1 MSGEDKMELEIK
13 DETPQPKN
21 KLEETVKENINKVVD
36 ILREENYEIIEPS
49 QKSAVEESIERTE
62 RSESGTKRI
71 IGFSGKGGVG
81 KTTLAAL
88 FLRIISE
95 KTRAVL
101 AVDSDPNTCLPDVL
115 GSEDYRTLSEVI
127 EGYKG
132 GRLPPMKFKQE
143 FNTLLLENEQ
153 ESYDLLPMGRSE
165 GKGCYCS
172 VNNLLRSAFQ
182 DFVLE
187 GSHAYDYVIFDCEAG
202 IEHIARKTSAF
213 LTDLVIV
220 TDGSKMSMNTIKN
233 IQETAEEVKIDI
245 DRIYVVANRVEDEE
259 ILGEIEDLANNM
271 DMNFLGNI
279 PDFEDLK
286 KLNFKGQSIFKL
298 PEESEVYQIVE
309 EMVEELLTT
318 GPEET
323 PSEK

>member
-1 MSGEDKMELEIK
+1 MSGKDKMELEIE
-13 DETPQPKN
+13 DESPRPKKGK
-21 KLEETVKENINKVVD
+21 KLEETVKENVDKVVD
-36 ILREENYEIIEPS
+36 ILREENYEVVEPT
-49 QKSAVEESIERTE
+49 QKSTVEEPVEGAEI
-62 RSESGTKRI
+62 SESETRI

-88 FLRIISE
+88 FLRMISE
-95 KTRAVL
+95 KSRAIL

-115 GSEDYRTLSEVI
+115 GSEDYRTLSEMI

-187 GSHAYDYVIFDCEAG
+187 GSYAYDYVIFDCEAG

-220 TDGSKMSMNTIKN
+220 TDGSKMSMNTIEN
-233 IQETAEEVKIDI
+233 IQETAEEVEIDV

-259 ILGEIEDLANNM
+259 ILEEIERLSDELGM
-271 DMNFLGNI
+271 TYLGNI
-279 PDFEDLK
+279 PDDENLKRINFE
-286 KLNFKGQSIFKL
+286 GRSIFEL
-298 PEESEVYQIVE
+298 PEDSEVYLTVE
-309 EMVEELLTT
+309 KMVEELLSTE
-318 GPEET
+318 P
-323 PSEK
+323 